1 MGTTD
6 EIGGGYL
13 GNEHGFVG
21 AGPLRARMA
30 ALAGGFGT
38 SGFRGDPRRDPRID
52 PRTSRPMAGFGGP
65 GFGLGPRK
73 TGQGDVRAAILA
85 LLSERPMHGYQ
96 VIQEIGERTGGL
108 WRPSPGSVYP
118 ALQHLEDEGL
128 VAIEKAEGRKVAR
141 LTETG
146 SAYVEERRDELEGV
160 WEAAMGGVDEGMF
173 EVRRLAGQVFGA
185 AMHVAGEGTEG
196 QVAEAQKVLA
206 DAKRR
211 LYGILSR
218 EDVSGDEEGSA

>member
-1 MGTTD
+1 MGMRD
-6 EIGGGYL
+6 EVGGGYP

-21 AGPLRARMA
+21 AGLLRARMA
-30 ALAGGFGT
+30 ALGGGVGP
-38 SGFRGDPRRDPRID
+38 SGFWGDPRRDPRID
-52 PRTSRPMAGFGGP
+52 PRTGRPMAGFGGP
-65 GFGLGPRK
+65 GFGSGPRR
-73 TGQGDVRAAILA
+73 TGLGDVRAAILA

-118 ALQHLEDEGL
+118 ALQQLEDEGL
-128 VAIEKAEGRKVAR
+128 VVIEKAEGRKVAR
-141 LTETG
+141 LTDAG
-146 SAYVEERRDELEGV
+146 SAHAEERRDELTGV
-160 WEAAMGGVDEGMF
+160 WEAAMGGVDERML
-173 EVRRLAGQVFGA
+173 EVRRLAGQVFGTA
-185 AMHVAGEGTEG
+185 VHVAGEGTER

-218 EDVSGDEEGSA
+218 EDASSDEVGRA

>member
-1 MGTTD
+1 MGMMD
-6 EIGGGYL
+6 AIGGGYP
-13 GNEHGFVG
+13 GGERGFFG
-21 AGPLRARMA
+21 AGPSWARMA
-30 ALAGGFGT
+30 THGGGPGSAGFW
-38 SGFRGDPRRDPRID
+38 GDPRRDPRID
-52 PRTSRPMAGFGGP
+52 PRTGRPMSGFGGQRS
-65 GFGLGPRK
+65 GFGPRR

-96 VIQEIGERTGGL
+96 IIQEIGERTGGL

-118 ALQHLEDEGL
+118 ALQQLEDEGL

-141 LTETG
+141 LTEAG
-146 SAYVEERRDELEGV
+146 SAHVEERRDELTGV
-160 WEAAMGGVDEGMF
+160 WEAAMGGVDEEML
-173 EVRRLAGQVFGA
+173 EVRRLAGQLFGT
-185 AMHVAGEGTEG
+185 AMHVAGEGTER

-218 EDVSGDEEGSA
+218 EDASSDEEGRA

>member
-1 MGTTD
+1 MMDEVGVGYTGGERGSFGT
-6 EIGGGYL
+6 
-13 GNEHGFVG
+13 
-21 AGPLRARMA
+21 GPSVLRMA
-30 ALAGGFGT
+30 ARAGGPFG
-38 SGFRGDPRRDPRID
+38 FWDDPRRDPR
-52 PRTSRPMAGFGGP
+52 TGRPMRGFGGP
-65 GFGLGPRK
+65 GFGPGPRRG
-73 TGQGDVRAAILA
+73 GQGDVRGAILA

-96 VIQEIGERTGGL
+96 IIREIGERTGGV

-118 ALQHLEDEGL
+118 ALQQLEDEGL

-141 LTETG
+141 LTEAG
-146 SAYVEERRDELEGV
+146 SAYVEGRRDELEGI

-173 EVRRLAGQVFGA
+173 EVRNLAGQVFGA
-185 AMHVAGEGTEG
+185 AMHVAVEGTGG

-218 EDVSGDEEGSA
+218 EDVSDDEGGSA

>member
-1 MGTTD
+1 MGMMDAT
-6 EIGGGYL
+6 GGGYPS
-13 GNEHGFVG
+13 GERRFFGV
-21 AGPLRARMA
+21 GPLRARMA
-30 ALAGGFGT
+30 ARGGGPAGFWGG
-38 SGFRGDPRRDPRID
+38 PWRDPRID
-52 PRTSRPMAGFGGP
+52 PRTGRPMGGFGGP
-65 GFGLGPRK
+65 GFGSRR
-73 TGQGDVRAAILA
+73 TGQGDVRGAILA

-96 VIQEIGERTGGL
+96 MIQEIGERTGGL

>member
-1 MGTTD
+1 MGMMDAT
-6 EIGGGYL
+6 GGGYPS
-13 GNEHGFVG
+13 GERRFFGV
-21 AGPLRARMA
+21 GPLRARMA
-30 ALAGGFGT
+30 ARGGGPAGFWGG
-38 SGFRGDPRRDPRID
+38 PWRDPRID
-52 PRTSRPMAGFGGP
+52 PRTGRPMGGFGGP
-65 GFGLGPRK
+65 GFGSRR
-73 TGQGDVRAAILA
+73 TGQGDVRGAILA

-96 VIQEIGERTGGL
+96 IIQEIGECTGGL

-146 SAYVEERRDELEGV
+146 SAYVEERR
-160 WEAAMGGVDEGMF
+160 
-173 EVRRLAGQVFGA
+173 LAGQVFGA
-185 AMHVAGEGTEG
+185 AMHVAVEGTEG